1 MGSVR
6 QQINI
11 AVGPRRVWGALTT
24 VEGLCS
30 WWATSARVDP
40 REGGRIVME
49 NTNDEGDKVERMG
62 LFLSFRPTRR
72 LEIKWD
78 GGVNNDAKGTS
89 VNFHIA
95 RDGDETRVNIV
106 QTGESISDDEEEG
119 ASLEKAWK
127 VTLLSLREALEGE

>member
-11 AVGPRRVWGALTT
+11 AVGPRRVWRALTT
-24 VEGLCS
+24 VEGLCT
-30 WWATSARVDP
+30 WWASSARVDP
-40 REGGRIVME
+40 REGGRIVLFSE
-49 NTNDEGDKVERMG
+49 DSEGAKVERMG

-78 GGVNNDAKGTS
+78 GGENNDAKGTS

-106 QTGESISDDEEEG
+106 QSGEQIDGEG
-119 ASLEKAWK
+119 DAVASLEQAWK
-127 VTLLSLREALEGE
+127 GTLLSLREALEGE

>member
-11 AVGPRRVWGALTT
+11 AVGPRRVWAALTT

-30 WWATSARVDP
+30 WWAESARVDP
-40 REGGRIVME
+40 REGGRIVLSSE
-49 NTNDEGDKVERMG
+49 STGEKVERMG

-78 GGVNNDAKGTS
+78 GGVNNDHRGTS

-106 QTGESISDDEEEG
+106 HSGEAIDDESEEG
-119 ASLEKAWK
+119 AALETAWK
-127 VTLLSLREALEGE
+127 ATLLGLREALES

>member
-11 AVGPRRVWGALTT
+11 AVGPRRVWSALTT
-24 VEGLCS
+24 VEGLCG
-30 WWATSARVDP
+30 WWADTARVDA
-40 REGGRIVME
+40 REGGRIVLSRE
-49 NTNDEGDKVERMG
+49 VEGEKTERMG

-78 GGVNNDAKGTS
+78 GGVNNDHRGTS

-95 RDGDETRVNIV
+95 RDGGETRVNIV
-106 QTGESISDDEEEG
+106 HTGEAIDDESEEG
-119 ASLEKAWK
+119 AALEADWK
-127 VTLLSLREALEGE
+127 VVLLGLREALEGE

>member
-6 QQINI
+6 QQVNI
-11 AVGPRRVWGALTT
+11 AVGPRRVWRALTT
-24 VEGLCS
+24 AEGLCG
-30 WWATSARVDP
+30 WWATTARVDA
-40 REGGRIVME
+40 REGGRVVIE
-49 NTNDEGDKVERMG
+49 TTNEEGERLERMG
-62 LFLSFRPTRR
+62 LFLAFRPTRR

-106 QTGESISDDEEEG
+106 QTGESITADEEEV
-119 ASLEKAWK
+119 ASREKAWK
-127 VTLLSLREALEGE
+127 ATLLSLREALEGE